1 MSEPFNHANQKIYR
15 VKGISGHSVNVKVL
29 GRAGLLYRVQ
39 VDGGLRWYV
48 GDRDEYDFYNS
59 LV

>member
-1 MSEPFNHANQKIYR
+1 MTEPFNHSSQKIHK
-15 VKGISGHSVNVKVL
+15 VKVTSGHSSNVKVL

-48 GDRDEYDFYNS
+48 GDRE
-59 LV
+59 